1 MVLQQLLR
9 FTAEGVF
16 PVTVRL
22 TCNADI
28 QHVAFLREL
37 ITDPNKIEHQPDSFM
52 KIVSDK
58 TNSNVSI
65 EDSGIGMTKNEF
77 VYTNN
82 DDEQDT
88 WASAVGTVQ
97 NDSNPR
103 SSVESRSCTARW
115 RINLNSLRSDVCRF
129 WSRNIVSSSG
139 VRYWYDQE

>member
-9 FTAEGVF
+9 FAAEVVF

-22 TCNADI
+22 TFNADI

-37 ITDPNKIEHQPDSFM
+37 ITDPNKIEHQPNSFM

-77 VYTNN
+77 AHPGDNGY
-82 DDEQDT
+82 
-88 WASAVGTVQ
+88 
-97 NDSNPR
+97 
-103 SSVESRSCTARW
+103 
-115 RINLNSLRSDVCRF
+115 
-129 WSRNIVSSSG
+129 
-139 VRYWYDQE
+139 